1 MAVGDSKPID
11 FQLAIQGGGAR
22 LADLIAALEVIQQYE
37 KDGLIR
43 ITRICGASAGAIAGA
58 ILACGK
64 NSAER
69 ARDYLHNNAHSI
81 TKQLLLDKRDLC
93 SLMKITWKLWR
104 GQPLCPEHTI
114 LGELTKLFEDLL
126 GTSKVRLRFSS
137 LTKPL
142 MVVTTNLDLREAE
155 VLKNPKQDLVKALF
169 DSSAFPLVLKGARQ
183 LNHPFVDGGLCDN
196 LPSDYLV
203 GEENKYG
210 NVLAISFPDRP
221 RPNLLLST
229 SFAVELLST
238 AIDNSIKRARARLP
252 SYSVLEIATD
262 IETFDFSTAFDK
274 NARKADMELIRIR
287 TKEWLGVNINARR
300 AQVIP
305 LFKNNPAAESIM
317 MEIFQW
323 YEAIP
328 PTSPKR
334 MVKDVISLYAHSLSS
349 PAGSPSKPDLVEKEV
364 YFAPGKEP
372 VMAYHVSFGQ
382 DEQTEA
388 SLFDY
393 EKTVE
398 VYSPEGERMKVRL
411 LPTINRELDEKRNVV
426 KYRGYLIMFEPRLP
440 AMPETMNLK
449 KGAPIVCATKVTFLM
464 LLSGCGSE
472 KNLKDN
478 PDEFV
483 YEVPGTDVHKEVELV
498 LFYPTDFYF
507 RPTPRFRMG
516 KRGQWGTCGVLGPDR
531 LGELKK
537 RHLMVLVSQ
546 HGVHKT

>member
-1 MAVGDSKPID
+1 
-11 FQLAIQGGGAR
+11 
-22 LADLIAALEVIQQYE
+22 
-37 KDGLIR
+37 
-43 ITRICGASAGAIAGA
+43 
-58 ILACGK
+58 
-64 NSAER
+64 
-69 ARDYLHNNAHSI
+69 
-81 TKQLLLDKRDLC
+81 
-93 SLMKITWKLWR
+93 MKITWKLWR

-203 GEENKYG
+203 GEENRYG

-229 SFAVELLST
+229 FTFAVELLST

-305 LFKNNPAAESIM
+305 LS
-317 MEIFQW
+317 
-323 YEAIP
+323 
-328 PTSPKR
+328 R
-334 MVKDVISLYAHSLSS
+334 
-349 PAGSPSKPDLVEKEV
+349 
-364 YFAPGKEP
+364 
-372 VMAYHVSFGQ
+372 
-382 DEQTEA
+382 
-388 SLFDY
+388 
-393 EKTVE
+393 
-398 VYSPEGERMKVRL
+398 
-411 LPTINRELDEKRNVV
+411 TI
-426 KYRGYLIMFEPRLP
+426 RLP
-440 AMPETMNLK
+440 
-449 KGAPIVCATKVTFLM
+449 
-464 LLSGCGSE
+464 
-472 KNLKDN
+472 
-478 PDEFV
+478 
-483 YEVPGTDVHKEVELV
+483 
-498 LFYPTDFYF
+498 
-507 RPTPRFRMG
+507 
-516 KRGQWGTCGVLGPDR
+516 
-531 LGELKK
+531 
-537 RHLMVLVSQ
+537 SQ
-546 HGVHKT
+546 